1 MKNLLFS
8 RFFLI
13 LYIRGYYFLRNIF
26 KSHKKVTSSN
36 KDDLQLDMENIPKH
50 IAIIMD
56 GNGRWAKAKNLPRA
70 LGHKAGVET
79 IRRII
84 REGDRLGVKYMTLYA
99 FSTEN
104 WKRPKDEVSTLMKLL
119 VQYLKEEISE
129 LHDKGVVINVLG
141 DSSRLPKDCIDEI
154 QKAKEITKNNTG
166 IIMNVALNYGGR
178 DEIIRATRAIAEMV
192 ALGKIKPSDIDNEIF
207 ENHLYTK
214 GMPDPDIII
223 RPSGEQRLSNF
234 LLWQC
239 AYSEF
244 WYSNI
249 NWPDFTEEDLRRAI
263 YDFQNRDRR
272 FGAIKD

>member
-1 MKNLLFS
+1 M
-8 RFFLI
+8 
-13 LYIRGYYFLRNIF
+13 RNIF

-84 REGDRLGVKYMTLYA
+84 KEADRLGVKYMTLYA

-129 LHDKGVVINVLG
+129 LHEKGVVINVLG
-141 DSSRLPKDCIDEI
+141 DSSKLPKDCIDEI

-192 ALGKIKPSDIDNEIF
+192 ALGEIKPSDIDNEMF

-214 GMPDPDIII
+214 DMPDPDIII